1 MVFLFS
7 VGMYETPLAS
17 FWFMYKDKPPKVR
30 FPDLFLHL
38 TKFLKLL
45 TASSEVISCMRF
57 NDCKDIVLVDNV

>member
-7 VGMYETPLAS
+7 VGMYETPFAS

-38 TKFLKLL
+38 TDMPFLLGGGGGGGGGRGCYGF
-45 TASSEVISCMRF
+45 SENEITF
-57 NDCKDIVLVDNV
+57 F